1 MARVIQENIKRPL
14 ANELLFGP
22 LSSGGELKIT
32 VIKDKLSLK
41 FVGAKESVT

>member
-14 ANELLFGP
+14 ANELLFGS

-32 VIKDKLSLK
+32 VIERKTVFEICRS
-41 FVGAKESVT
+41 